1 MNAVASC
8 GLQLYRFGE
17 TVSIPY
23 WLDDWRPDSWYDSWP
38 DLKPPAVCAVLL
50 GDERVGDLL
59 GPRTKSWRTRKQAF
73 IHCACLTSKSRSRQ
87 FLGGSDRQCWKV
99 LQRCCKNCSIW
110 TQSLLYSPS
119 AKCMYILYI
128 IYIYIFFE
136 WANLIQD
143 FRRIHRVTFSPSL

>member
-1 MNAVASC
+1 MASC

-59 GPRTKSWRTRKQAF
+59 GPRTKS
-73 IHCACLTSKSRSRQ
+73 
-87 FLGGSDRQCWKV
+87 
-99 LQRCCKNCSIW
+99 
-110 TQSLLYSPS
+110 
-119 AKCMYILYI
+119 
-128 IYIYIFFE
+128 
-136 WANLIQD
+136 
-143 FRRIHRVTFSPSL
+143 